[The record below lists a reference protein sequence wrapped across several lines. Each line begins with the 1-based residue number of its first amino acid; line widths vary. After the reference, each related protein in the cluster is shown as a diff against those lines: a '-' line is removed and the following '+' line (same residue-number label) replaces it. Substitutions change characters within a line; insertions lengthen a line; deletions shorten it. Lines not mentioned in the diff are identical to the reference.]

1 MLNLSQNEFN
11 QIAEMRGLSRDELEQ
26 IAKIRRIKNYE
37 DMKKENL
44 LISLLNSKQSIVEL
58 FHNNLYNN
66 EISDIRRI
74 FNILRDK
81 LPKKDGKEIK
91 NKLIK

>member
-11 QIAEMRGLSRDELEQ
+11 QIAVMCGLSQDELEQ

-37 DMKKENL
+37 DMIKENL

>member
-1 MLNLSQNEFN
+1 MCGLSQ
-11 QIAEMRGLSRDELEQ
+11 DELEQ

>member
-11 QIAEMRGLSRDELEQ
+11 QIAVMCGLSQDELEQ